1 MGLRRGAGAASSL
14 KRVDV
19 DALAIRRVG
28 GKRFRYVTGEG
39 RPVTDPATLRR
50 IAALAIPPAY
60 RDVRICGDADGHL
73 QATGR
78 DARGRMQYRYHPAWR
93 EARDRG
99 KFRRLRRFAECL
111 PALRRRVERDL
122 ARPETSR
129 EAVLGAVVRL
139 LETTLARVGSEEYA
153 RANGSF
159 GLTTLRP
166 DHVAIRGA
174 EIRLRFPGKGGK
186 DWNVRLRSRRVARI
200 LDRCRRLPGETLFRY
215 RDAGGAVRRIRAADV
230 NAYLRAVAGQ
240 PITARDFRTWAGT
253 ALVAKRLLA
262 GPRPRGVTAARRSI
276 REAIA
281 STAAELGNTP
291 AICRKA
297 YVDPVVLERFEA
309 GTLQRV
315 AKSVAPKKGLR
326 EEEGVIATLL
336 GR

>member
-1 MGLRRGAGAASSL
+1 MEPRSPRAAHAL
-14 KRVDV
+14 KRVEV
-19 DALAIRRVG
+19 DALAIRRLG
-28 GKRFRYVTGEG
+28 RKRFRYVTAEG

-60 RDVRICGDADGHL
+60 REVRICADADGHL

-78 DARGRMQYRYHPAWR
+78 DARGRLQYRYHPAWR

-111 PALRRRVERDL
+111 PALRRQVERDL
-122 ARPETSR
+122 ARPEASR
-129 EAVLGAVVRL
+129 EAVLGAIVRL

-166 DHVAIRGA
+166 DHLVIRGA
-174 EIRLRFPGKGGK
+174 EICLRFPGKGGK
-186 DWNVRLRSRRVARI
+186 DWNVRLRNRRVARI

-215 RDAGGAVRRIRAADV
+215 RDEQGTVRRIRAADV
-230 NAYLRAVAGQ
+230 NAYLRAVAGH

-253 ALVAKRLLA
+253 VLVAKQLLA
-262 GPRPRGVTAARRSI
+262 GPRPKGVTAARRTV

-281 STAAELGNTP
+281 TTAAELGNTP

-297 YVDPVVLERFEA
+297 YVDPVVIERYEA
-309 GTLQRV
+309 GTLERV
-315 AKSVAPKKGLR
+315 AKAVAPKKGLR
-326 EEEGVIATLL
+326 PEEGVIATLV